1 MYHKFTC
8 TKFINKYTSAH
19 TYAHL
24 IQTQTHYNIYIHA
37 STQIINIHEYI
48 HTHQTDVARQ
58 SDEKL
63 SSTVTAFER
72 ERLILAEELE
82 AVKGSLGE
90 EKEAAER
97 VRYEL
102 DRAKRERQEALK
114 EATAER
120 ERVEMLR
127 KELKSV
133 SVCVCVCVSE

>member
-1 MYHKFTC
+1 MYQIHKQIRLGTH
-8 TKFINKYTSAH
+8 IRTSDTSTNTLQH
-19 TYAHL
+19 
-24 IQTQTHYNIYIHA
+24 IHA

-133 SVCVCVCVSE
+133 SVCVCVSQCVGVCVRVG